1 MRKREKK
8 GFFSKKKKRQEIRAR
23 VRVGLKSGKGKVI
36 IFLH

>member
-8 GFFSKKKKRQEIRAR
+8 GFFSKKKRQEIRAR